1 MSLEAI
7 TGGETLEM
15 IIFWSIGAFVLGI
28 GVIDT
33 WWKRKLTIKDGIKKE
48 EN

>member
-15 IIFWSIGAFVLGI
+15 IIFWSIGAFVLGV
-28 GVIDT
+28 GAIDT
-33 WWKRKLTIKDGIKKE
+33 WYKSRK
-48 EN
+48 